1 MLGAEPSLTIIITV
15 FNQQHFVQRAVQSC
29 LIQQIQNL
37 EIIVID
43 DGSETAIYLPDVQL
57 PAGAQLKLFRQ
68 VNGGVASARN
78 FGIEKATGDFIKFL
92 DCDDELLPDC
102 CAAQLAS
109 VTVARQQLSIIG
121 YRVQQGG
128 RWVEGVPKFD
138 RFFTAVLQGNVAPL
152 HAFMYRKCDIQA
164 IGGFDETERTRA
176 AMEDYDFHLRLAMSG
191 VIAVTVHQ
199 CGVLYHRL
207 PQSRSSD
214 TRKVHQA
221 NIRILVSAID
231 HFLVAGKMALTDSI
245 DSSWRNTDLAEAILT
260 GIVQQAVQ
268 SQDYQGFLP
277 VLVKLQQ
284 KLSILESSSAY
295 QLQWQAKCRL
305 AATNNVDQQQFWR
318 QILLM
323 LEQTKLPDSRLSQPG
338 YWFRP
343 QAPALAAHFF
353 DGILLA
359 QTLACAR
366 KSKGLWLWGPGVWGD
381 YWLSMLSAIQVTPCG
396 FIDSQAKQGDSYQQ
410 LPCLQLDDIPSA
422 KLQHIIICSRDSY
435 VSILQV
441 LNSRQLGHLALHYVT
456 L

>member
-15 FNQQHFVQRAVQSC
+15 FNQQQFVQRAVQSC
-29 LIQQIQNL
+29 LIQQVNNL
-37 EIIVID
+37 EIILID
-43 DGSETAIYLPDVQL
+43 DGSETEIYLPDVQL
-57 PAGAQLKLFRQ
+57 PAGVQLKLYRQ
-68 VNGGVASARN
+68 QNGGVASARN

-102 CAAQLAS
+102 CVAQLAS
-109 VTVARQQLSIIG
+109 VSAARQQLSIIG

-138 RFFTAVLQGNVAPL
+138 QFFTAVLQGNVAPL
-152 HAFMYRKCDIQA
+152 HAFMYRKCDIKA

-176 AMEDYDFHLRLAMSG
+176 AMEDYDFHVRLAMSG
-191 VIAVTVHQ
+191 VTAVTVHQ

-214 TRKVHQA
+214 TRTVHQA
-221 NIRILVSAID
+221 NIRILINAID
-231 HFLVAGKMALTDSI
+231 HCLVSDTEAFTNSI
-245 DSSWRNTDLAEAILT
+245 DSTWHNTDLAEALLT

-284 KLSILESSSAY
+284 KLSICESSSAY
-295 QLQWQAKCRL
+295 QLQWQARSRL
-305 AATNNVDQQQFWR
+305 AATTNAEQQQFW
-318 QILLM
+318 QQVLCL
-323 LEQTKLPDSRLSQPG
+323 LEQTKLPDCRLSQPG

-353 DGILLA
+353 DGVVLA
-359 QTLACAR
+359 QALASA
-366 KSKGLWLWGPGVWGD
+366 STSTGLWLWGPGVWGD

-410 LPCLQLDDIPSA
+410 LPCLPLDDIPPE

-435 VSILQV
+435 ISILKV